1 MLSYRHAF
9 HAGNFADLIKHVVL
23 VEILEHLV
31 RKATPFEYI
40 DTHAGAGL
48 YDLHSAA
55 ALKLREYAGGIG
67 RLQPQDY
74 PEMARYFEVIQA
86 FNAADELA
94 FYPGSPAI
102 AGYFLRPQDR
112 AWLFELHPRD
122 YELLRANL
130 AGNRR
135 MKVQCQDGFEG
146 LQALL
151 PPTSRRGLVLID
163 PSYEVKSDY
172 DLVVDRLLAACR
184 KFSHGIY
191 ALWYPVVERRR
202 IDELETRIAGSGI
215 RNVQR
220 FELGVAPDSAARGMT
235 AAGMLVVNPPWK
247 LLEKMAGLL
256 PRLAPALAEEGG
268 GSYKCEVLAGE

>member
-256 PRLAPALAEEGG
+256 PKLAPALAEEGG